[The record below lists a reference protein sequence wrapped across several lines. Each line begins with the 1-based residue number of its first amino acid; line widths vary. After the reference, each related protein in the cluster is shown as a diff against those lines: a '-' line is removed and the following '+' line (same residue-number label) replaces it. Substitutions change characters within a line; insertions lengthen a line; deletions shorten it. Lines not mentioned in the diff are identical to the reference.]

1 MTEGHFNLNKSK
13 IFAKN
18 SFRFS
23 QRFSSDILWFVLT
36 DWPVFSQGSIA
47 AETRASVLRGT
58 DLQLVMKSTPKTYKL
73 GSSK

>member
-23 QRFSSDILWFVLT
+23 QRFSSDIL
-36 DWPVFSQGSIA
+36 
-47 AETRASVLRGT
+47 
-58 DLQLVMKSTPKTYKL
+58 
-73 GSSK
+73 